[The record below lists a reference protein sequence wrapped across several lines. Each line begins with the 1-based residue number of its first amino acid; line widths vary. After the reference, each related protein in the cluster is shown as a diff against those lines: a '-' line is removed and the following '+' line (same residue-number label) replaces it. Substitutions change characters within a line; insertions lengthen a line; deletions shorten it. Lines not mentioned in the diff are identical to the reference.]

1 MGHSEDGLQAP
12 ENRIPDRAMRNM
24 IWCTVLSMGL
34 VACGGGGSGDDDD
47 DDTPDAAQGQ
57 PDAAQNDPDAAPL
70 VDAAPPAGAFACSA
84 AGDYVEQ
91 DDAGNDLA
99 HEGAPEDSGQ
109 TLGAPPTS
117 FTLGGCIDT
126 SFATTEDPPLAD
138 ADFYVVTLEADA
150 WITGRVTSADGTASD
165 GGVAG
170 VFDGDGNVV
179 TAATL
184 AGGTGSLAPS
194 FAAAGAYLVAVFH
207 DDPDLASSWNYQVVL
222 ETVDCVATGVPLSYD
237 EAGDGAGSR
246 GNDMFGAVYDP
257 DFALNATALPT
268 DVPEPSGVT
277 VAAGERRRLRG
288 NTGNVG
294 VALMSEYL
302 DQDTFA
308 FTTGPDVTRLAFF
321 TAWAGTANDLDLILV
336 PADTI
341 DVDAI
346 VGYGGAIGGS
356 VERAGAVVEPDTTY
370 WVWAG
375 NYMGSTP
382 GTTGL
387 RYNITVCGFE

>member
-1 MGHSEDGLQAP
+1 
-12 ENRIPDRAMRNM
+12 MRN
-24 IWCTVLSMGL
+24 ISWSTVLLMGL
-34 VACGGGGSGDDDD
+34 VACGGGGGDDDD

-57 PDAAQNDPDAAPL
+57 PDAAQNNPDAAPL
-70 VDAAPPAGAFACSA
+70 VDAAPPADAFQCSA

-99 HEGAPEDSGQ
+99 HDGTPEDSGQ
-109 TLGAPPTS
+109 TLGAAPST

-126 SFATTEDPPLAD
+126 SFATTTDPPLAD
-138 ADFYVVTLEADA
+138 ADFYVITLEADGF
-150 WITGRVTSADGTASD
+150 ITGRVTSADGSAGD

-184 AGGTGSLAPS
+184 AGGSGSMAPTY
-194 FAAAGAYLVAVFH
+194 AVAGAYLVAVFH
-207 DDPDLASSWNYQVVL
+207 DDPDLASSFNYQVTL

-237 EAGDGAGSR
+237 EAGDLATNR
-246 GNDMFGAVYDP
+246 GNDMFGVVYDP
-257 DFALNATALPT
+257 DFALNETVLATDAAEPT
-268 DVPEPSGVT
+268 GVT
-277 VAAGERRRLRG
+277 VAAGESRRLRG
-288 NTGNVG
+288 NTGNVP
-294 VALMSEYL
+294 VALMSEYM
-302 DQDTFA
+302 DQDTFEL
-308 FTTGPDVTRLAFF
+308 TTGPDVTRLAFF
-321 TAWAGTANDLDLILV
+321 TAWAGTANDLDVIVV

-356 VERAGAVVEPDTTY
+356 IERAGAVVQPDTTY

-375 NYMGSTP
+375 NYQGSTP

-387 RYNITVCGFE
+387 RYNITVCAFE